1 MKKVKKAYARSD
13 ERNKIQ
19 NILAICVVIF
29 TVAFIP
35 IIVRLKIFEDP
46 ANTLPDAYD
55 FFAFWKSW
63 ALYIT
68 AIAALI
74 PLFIA
79 LKNFLFNKKQEAIIS
94 IISKEKRIF
103 LILTGLYLAACL
115 FSTIL
120 SKNISIALF
129 GYRCQSEGFFTI
141 ASVFIITACGMLFI
155 KGCKINLI
163 YKAIYIS
170 AGIIFIIGIF
180 QFIGLDPF
188 KADLIKSIIIPGKYG
203 DLANSILFPDNPSSS
218 FRNSIYSTLYNSNVF
233 GTYAA
238 LIMVFSMSRA
248 IYSAD
253 KKHRMFSLF
262 IMSLALFTL
271 INCFSRGAY
280 LGAAFGSIV
289 IALMTLK
296 RIKNYYKSIIPVAI
310 IIVLVIIAAA
320 LIGKGKV
327 FERLSTV
334 DIDTQDAATGVTE
347 RISDFSLINNK
358 LILFFNKRSLNIEK
372 RGNDL
377 VFSDTEGREMT
388 IDYSP
393 EDEGYKINK
402 DNYRDFIVF
411 ADRENLFVKKKNA
424 LLRFIIR
431 DDGFILA
438 DAAGK
443 EAKISGPQSGVFTGR
458 ERFASGRGYIWSRT
472 IPLIKK
478 NIVVGSGPD
487 TFYYAFPQ
495 DDYQGKLKFMY
506 NAYINID
513 MAHNIFLQKAIETG
527 GFSMIIFVIIIIWM
541 LLSAFR
547 KSSALMLAITVV
559 YCVCGLFTD
568 ENICTMIVFWPLI
581 GIEFAN
587 LYSSDGS
594 E

>member
-1 MKKVKKAYARSD
+1 MKKDKKAYARSE
-13 ERNKIQ
+13 ERNKIL

-29 TVAFIP
+29 TTAFIP
-35 IIVRLKIFEDP
+35 LIVRLEVFKDP
-46 ANTLPDAYD
+46 SNSLLDAYD

-68 AIAALI
+68 SITALI
-74 PLFIA
+74 PLFMA
-79 LKNFLFNKKQEAIIS
+79 LKYFLFNKKQDMIIS
-94 IISKEKRIF
+94 MISREKRVF

-115 FSTIL
+115 LSAIF

-129 GYRCQSEGFFTI
+129 GYRGQNEGLFTI
-141 ASVFIITACGMLFI
+141 AAVFIITACGMLFI

-163 YKAIYIS
+163 YKAVYIS

-180 QFIGLDPF
+180 QFFGLDPF
-188 KADLIKSIIIPGKYG
+188 KADFIKSIIIPGKYG
-203 DLANSILFPDNPSSS
+203 DLGNSILFPDNPSSS

-238 LIMVFSMSRA
+238 LIMVISMSRA
-248 IYSAD
+248 ISGENRR
-253 KKHRMFSLF
+253 HRIFSLF
-262 IMSLALFTL
+262 VMSLALFTL

-280 LGAAFGSIV
+280 LGAAFGTIV

-296 RIKNYYKSIIPVAI
+296 RIRNYYKSIIPVAI
-310 IIVLVIIAAA
+310 CIVVVITAAA
-320 LIGKGKV
+320 LTGKGKV

-334 DIDTQDAATGVTE
+334 DINTQDAATGVNE
-347 RISDFSLINNK
+347 RISDFSASNNK
-358 LILFFNKRSLNIEK
+358 LTLYFKKRSLNIERK
-372 RGNDL
+372 GNDL
-377 VFSDTEGREMT
+377 VFSDTDGREMT
-388 IDYSP
+388 LDYSP

-411 ADRENLFVKKKNA
+411 ADRENLFIKKKNA

-431 DDGFILA
+431 DNGFILA
-438 DAAGK
+438 DTAGK
-443 EAKISGPQSGVFTGR
+443 EAKINEPQSGVFTGR

-472 IPLIKK
+472 IPIIKN

-487 TFYYAFPQ
+487 TFYYSFPQ
-495 DDYQGKLKFMY
+495 DDYKGKLKFMY
-506 NAYINID
+506 NTYINID

-527 GFSMIIFVIIIIWM
+527 GLSMIIFIIIIIWM

-559 YCVCGLFTD
+559 YCICGLYTD

-581 GIEFAN
+581 GIEYTN
-587 LYSSDGS
+587 MYSSNGS
-594 E
+594 V